1 MRALI
6 VDDEPLARRGIVQR
20 LQPFGDIEIVGE
32 CGDGASAI
40 GKILELSPDM
50 VFLDVQM
57 PGMDGFEVLQA
68 LPRESLPNVIF
79 VTAYEQHAVRAFEV
93 HALDYLLKPL
103 DDRRFSEAVQ
113 RARQLIGPGSKTP
126 VIGRIQQLLEQRP
139 DGYATRLAVRKG
151 SLTKVILV
159 QDIAWIAAADDY
171 VELHS
176 DGGAYLLREPIS
188 TLERRLD
195 PAKFIRIH
203 RSRLVQTACIRELRN
218 IENREYLVKL
228 SDGSEHRSSRT
239 YADRLE
245 SWLSSGKR

>member
-20 LQPFGDIEIVGE
+20 LQPFEDIQIVGE

-40 GKILELSPDM
+40 GKILELSPDL

-57 PGMDGFEVLQA
+57 PEIDGFGVLQA

-79 VTAYEQHAVRAFEV
+79 VTAHEQHALRAFEV

-103 DDRRFSEAVQ
+103 DDARFAAAVQ
-113 RARQLIGPGSKTP
+113 RVQGLMRSGSKALA
-126 VIGRIQQLLEQRP
+126 VENLLHLLEQRP
-139 DGYATRLAVRKG
+139 DRYISRLAVRKG
-151 SLTKVILV
+151 SLTKIVLV
-159 QDIAWIAAADDY
+159 QDIEWVAAADDY

-176 DGGAYLLREPIS
+176 AGASYLLREPIS
-188 TLERRLD
+188 TLEQRLD
-195 PAKFIRIH
+195 PARFIRIH

-218 IENREYLVKL
+218 IENREYVVKL